1 MSSYFCSY
9 FMRTL
14 KPQTLSN
21 HGLTYNLKR
30 QFSKSSV
37 LNKNVRAAQPKI
49 SLRQDKPLTYEK
61 SQPPYL
67 IGVTKTWNSW
77 NTSTLLD
84 EGRTSEITVDDIF
97 IRRFM
102 HGTWPRLLMSDVI
115 IKRRH
120 NLIVVAA
127 LISQNLLPQKI
138 YFLQGYTEEMLS
150 YILKCPIRLEIQTVK
165 DKKDIIFKYI

>member
-1 MSSYFCSY
+1 MSSYLCSS

-37 LNKNVRAAQPKI
+37 LTKNVRAGQPKI
-49 SLRQDKPLTYEK
+49 SLRQDKPLTYEQ

-67 IGVTKTWNSW
+67 IGVTKSWNSW
-77 NTSTLLD
+77 NTTTLHE
-84 EGRTSEITVDDIF
+84 EGRRASEVTVDDVF

-102 HGTWPRLLMSDVI
+102 HV
-115 IKRRH
+115 KFRH
-120 NLIVVAA
+120 
-127 LISQNLLPQKI
+127 
-138 YFLQGYTEEMLS
+138 
-150 YILKCPIRLEIQTVK
+150 
-165 DKKDIIFKYI
+165 